1 MAKKKRKTKK
11 KVGKKIPGWT
21 PPGRVTLLLQH
32 HLRIQE
38 KMIKAL
44 SDGHYIDVACTLS
57 GISEATYFNW
67 IARGER
73 ENSRLQADYDNGL
86 DLVYDEKEKPYL
98 DFLES
103 TRIASAKAE
112 NSAILAIKKAYDKDD
127 WRAAAMF
134 LERRFSKRWRRIDG
148 HEHGGP
154 NGGPIRT
161 ASVTVE
167 AEQSMTAEQ
176 ATDAYLKIM
185 RDND

>member
-1 MAKKKRKTKK
+1 MAKKKRKIRSKPKK
-11 KVGKKIPGWT
+11 PIGWT
-21 PPGRVTLLLQH
+21 PPGRVPLLMQH
-32 HLRIQE
+32 HKRIQQ

-44 SDGHYIDVACTLS
+44 SNGHYIDVACTLS

-67 IARGER
+67 IARGEK
-73 ENSRLQADYDNGL
+73 EHNRLQRDFENGI

-103 TRIASAKAE
+103 TRIASAQAE
-112 NSAILAIKKAYDKDD
+112 DSAIIAIRKAYDKDD

-134 LERRFSKRWRRIDG
+134 LERRFAKRWRRTDS
-148 HEHGGP
+148 HEIGGP

-161 ASVTVE
+161 ASATVE
-167 AEQSMTAEQ
+167 VTDTMTAEQ